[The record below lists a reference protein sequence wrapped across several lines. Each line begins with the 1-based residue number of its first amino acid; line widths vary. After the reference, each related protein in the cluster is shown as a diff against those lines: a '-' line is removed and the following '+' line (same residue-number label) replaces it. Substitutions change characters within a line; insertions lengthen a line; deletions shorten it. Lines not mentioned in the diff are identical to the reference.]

1 MAEKKKKRIL
11 LLGDNEAM
19 IDDMFTMLGTY
30 YDLVT
35 TSIRFEDMENHIAFF
50 EPDLLLLAT
59 AGEGKNM
66 QKVIT
71 LKRRLT
77 RENIVFVVFGSQE
90 TCHNFQKISGAMAD
104 LILPRPIT
112 VDKIREM
119 IEDKLEE
126 IAMLNDPYA
135 AARQAALAAAAAAP
149 TPAPAPVPSLI
160 PGLGD
165 LYGAAPTP
173 APAPTARKHVLV
185 IDDDPMM
192 LKIVK
197 DHLHDKYD
205 VATAVSGKV
214 AYKFLEK
221 KTTDIILLDYEMPG
235 ENGPAVLQNL
245 RENPEVASIPVI
257 FLTGVA
263 DRDKIREVL
272 SLKPQGYLLKPI
284 DKEKLLG
291 TLDKFI

>member
-11 LLGDNEAM
+11 VLGDNEAM
-19 IDDMFTMLGTY
+19 IDDMFTMLGTF

-35 TSIRFEDMENHIAFF
+35 SSIRLEDMENHMTFF

-66 QKVIT
+66 QKVVT

-77 RENIVFVVFGSQE
+77 RENIIFAIFGSQE
-90 TCHNFQKISGAMAD
+90 TCHSFQKISGAMAD
-104 LILPRPIT
+104 LILARPIT
-112 VDKIREM
+112 AEKIREL
-119 IEDKLEE
+119 IEEKLEE
-126 IAMLNDPYA
+126 ADLLQEPGGSIPEKASSGGA
-135 AARQAALAAAAAAP
+135 SIQ
-149 TPAPAPVPSLI
+149 SLI

-165 LYGAAPTP
+165 VSEAP
-173 APAPTARKHVLV
+173 APAENVRKHVLV

-197 DHLHDKYD
+197 DHLHDNYD

-221 KTTDIILLDYEMPG
+221 KKTDIILLDYEMPG
-235 ENGPAVLQNL
+235 ENGPAVLKNL
-245 RENPEVASIPVI
+245 RQNPEIASIPVI
-257 FLTGVA
+257 FLT
-263 DRDKIREVL
+263 DCI
-272 SLKPQGYLLKPI
+272 
-284 DKEKLLG
+284 
-291 TLDKFI
+291 F

>member
-11 LLGDNEAM
+11 VLGDNEAM
-19 IDDMFTMLGTY
+19 IDDMFTMLGTF

-35 TSIRFEDMENHIAFF
+35 SSIRLEDMENHMTFF

-66 QKVIT
+66 QKVVT

-77 RENIVFVVFGSQE
+77 RENIIFAIFGSQE
-90 TCHNFQKISGAMAD
+90 TCHSFQKISGAMAD
-104 LILPRPIT
+104 LILARPIT
-112 VDKIREM
+112 AEKIREL
-119 IEDKLEE
+119 IEEKLEE
-126 IAMLNDPYA
+126 ADLLQEPGGSIPEKASSGGA
-135 AARQAALAAAAAAP
+135 SIQ
-149 TPAPAPVPSLI
+149 SLI

-165 LYGAAPTP
+165 VSEAP
-173 APAPTARKHVLV
+173 APAENVRKHVLV

-197 DHLHDKYD
+197 DHLHDNYD

-221 KTTDIILLDYEMPG
+221 KKTDIILLDYEMPG
-235 ENGPAVLQNL
+235 ENGPAVLKNL
-245 RENPEVASIPVI
+245 RQNPEIASIPVI

-263 DRDKIREVL
+263 ERDKIREVL

>member
-1 MAEKKKKRIL
+1 
-11 LLGDNEAM
+11 
-19 IDDMFTMLGTY
+19 
-30 YDLVT
+30 
-35 TSIRFEDMENHIAFF
+35 
-50 EPDLLLLAT
+50 
-59 AGEGKNM
+59 
-66 QKVIT
+66 
-71 LKRRLT
+71 
-77 RENIVFVVFGSQE
+77 
-90 TCHNFQKISGAMAD
+90 MAD
-104 LILPRPIT
+104 LILARPIT
-112 VDKIREM
+112 ADKIREL
-119 IEDKLEE
+119 IEEKLEE
-126 IAMLNDPYA
+126 AELLKEPGGA
-135 AARQAALAAAAAAP
+135 
-149 TPAPAPVPSLI
+149 VPGKTSQGSVSIQSLI

-165 LYGAAPTP
+165 VAETP
-173 APAPTARKHVLV
+173 ASAENVRKHVLV

-197 DHLHDKYD
+197 DHLHDNYD

-221 KTTDIILLDYEMPG
+221 KKTDIILLDYEMPG
-235 ENGPAVLQNL
+235 ENGPAVLKNL
-245 RENPEVASIPVI
+245 RQNPEIASIPVI

>member
-11 LLGDNEAM
+11 VLGDNEAM
-19 IDDMFTMLGTY
+19 IDDMFTMLGSF

-35 TSIRFEDMENHIAFF
+35 SSIRLEDMENHMTFF

-66 QKVIT
+66 QKVVT

-77 RENIVFVVFGSQE
+77 RENIIFAIFGSQE
-90 TCHNFQKISGAMAD
+90 TCHSFQKISGAMAD
-104 LILPRPIT
+104 LILARPIT
-112 VDKIREM
+112 AEKIREL
-119 IEDKLEE
+119 IEEKLEE
-126 IAMLNDPYA
+126 ADLLQEPGGSIPEKASSGGA
-135 AARQAALAAAAAAP
+135 SIQ
-149 TPAPAPVPSLI
+149 SLI

-165 LYGAAPTP
+165 VSEAP
-173 APAPTARKHVLV
+173 APAENVRKHVLV

-197 DHLHDKYD
+197 DHLHDNYD

-221 KTTDIILLDYEMPG
+221 KKTDIILLDYEMPG
-235 ENGPAVLQNL
+235 ENGPAVLKNL
-245 RENPEVASIPVI
+245 RQNPEIASIPVI

-263 DRDKIREVL
+263 ERDKIREVL

>member
-1 MAEKKKKRIL
+1 MAEKRKKRIL
-11 LLGDNEAM
+11 VLGDNEAM
-19 IDDMFTMLGTY
+19 IDDMFSMLATY

-35 TSIRFEDMENHIAFF
+35 SSIRLEDMENHMTFF

-77 RENIVFVVFGSQE
+77 RENIIFAVCGSQE

-104 LILPRPIT
+104 LILARPIT
-112 VDKIREM
+112 ADKIREL
-119 IEDKLEE
+119 IEEKLEE
-126 IAMLNDPYA
+126 ADLLQEPGGAIPGKASSGGA
-135 AARQAALAAAAAAP
+135 SIQ
-149 TPAPAPVPSLI
+149 SLI

-165 LYGAAPTP
+165 VSEAP
-173 APAPTARKHVLV
+173 APAENVRKHVLV

-197 DHLHDKYD
+197 DHLHDNYD

-221 KTTDIILLDYEMPG
+221 KKTDIILLDYEMPG
-235 ENGPAVLQNL
+235 ENGPAVLKNL
-245 RENPEVASIPVI
+245 RQNPEIASIPVI